1 MTDPAAL
8 LTRLHKAKQSR
19 DVWEIHLAE
28 NALED
33 AAPDLAARVIELEA
47 ENKRLREGLFWIA
60 EIGFVQEKHAKQHAD
75 DCCKLARETLGYQ
88 EQAALKG
95 GEI

>member
-1 MTDPAAL
+1 M
-8 LTRLHKAKQSR
+8 
-19 DVWEIHLAE
+19 
-28 NALED
+28 
-33 AAPDLAARVIELEA
+33 APDLAARVIELEA

-60 EIGFVQEKHAKQHAD
+60 DIGFVQEKHAKQHAD
-75 DCCKLARETLGYQ
+75 DCCKLARETLGSQ